1 MLILLSLRVSHSPFI
16 ILFYGGMER
25 ELTCCFV
32 WLLYCKATCV
42 QVLYVKDKLPLIEWF
57 VFTPPRILPPLT
69 DKFTPEKNTFN
80 NFIQG
85 MNRISKAPDKWQT
98 LNDCVSSV
106 IVKKYQKETLTR
118 QENFSCQQHIY
129 KVCGERLYGAKYT
142 CSFFCS
148 KDGND
153 IWTATSFLRATTYT
167 KKWQINVDQHSE
179 LSTLRVEYWG
189 GERGWSNE
197 KICKCF
203 ITIWWVPRALS
214 ITFFTVFIFCFLANS
229 LKC

>member
-1 MLILLSLRVSHSPFI
+1 MLILLSLRVSHLPFI
-16 ILFYGGMER
+16 ILFYGVMER

-57 VFTPPRILPPLT
+57 VFTPPRILLPLT
-69 DKFTPEKNTFN
+69 DKCTPEKNTFN

-106 IVKKYQKETLTR
+106 MFDEI
-118 QENFSCQQHIY
+118 I
-129 KVCGERLYGAKYT
+129 T
-142 CSFFCS
+142 CSFFRS

-153 IWTATSFLRATTYT
+153 IWTATSFLRATTCT

-179 LSTLRVEYWG
+179 LSTLRVANWG
-189 GERGWSNE
+189 GEKRGWSND

-203 ITIWWVPRALS
+203 ITIWRLLRALS
-214 ITFFTVFIFCFLANS
+214 ITFFTVFVFFSRQILWNARTTSTDLVVQCVLAQN
-229 LKC
+229 